1 MTNCNLKREE
11 RVNMSEIRQ
20 IIWNLNEDRR
30 KDLCRMTYVL
40 IDVIGNQKKVIY
52 GEKKKQEM
60 KTVNKNKVA
69 GRKNE
74 LEKRGKEKEG
84 EKEKTKKK

>member
-1 MTNCNLKREE
+1 MTN
-11 RVNMSEIRQ
+11 
-20 IIWNLNEDRR
+20 
-30 KDLCRMTYVL
+30 VL

>member
-1 MTNCNLKREE
+1 
-11 RVNMSEIRQ
+11 
-20 IIWNLNEDRR
+20 
-30 KDLCRMTYVL
+30 MTYVL